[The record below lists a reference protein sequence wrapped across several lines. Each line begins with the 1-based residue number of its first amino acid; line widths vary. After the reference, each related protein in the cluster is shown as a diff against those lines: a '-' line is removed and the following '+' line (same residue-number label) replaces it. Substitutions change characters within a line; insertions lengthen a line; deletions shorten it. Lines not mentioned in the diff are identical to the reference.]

1 MVSTDLVLARQD
13 IASGLA
19 LNGADGDWF
28 PDTRRKGAQH
38 TGAAATRSRKRRLHK
53 SESAS
58 RPVSRVLYGLRP
70 KTKTWQPFLWDT
82 HCCAPQA
89 TYPDDQPRKKGRA
102 CALRHPYSVLLP
114 VGFTVPLPLPVAR
127 WALTPPFHPYPA
139 RQMTGRTGDKKARRF
154 AFCGTFPGVAPA
166 GRYPAPFIRGARTFL
181 ALLSFDVARRGCP
194 ADWRALL
201 RPRSQR

>member
-1 MVSTDLVLARQD
+1 MR
-13 IASGLA
+13 
-19 LNGADGDWF
+19 
-28 PDTRRKGAQH
+28 TR
-38 TGAAATRSRKRRLHK
+38 
-53 SESAS
+53 
-58 RPVSRVLYGLRP
+58 
-70 KTKTWQPFLWDT
+70 TWQPFLWDT

-139 RQMTGRTGDKKARRF
+139 ASVPLDRGIGSGNQVAGRF

-166 GRYPAPFIRGARTFL
+166 GCYPAPLIRGARTFL
-181 ALLSFDVARRGCP
+181 TLLSFDAAGRGCP

-201 RPRSQR
+201 RPP

>member
-1 MVSTDLVLARQD
+1 MTGRNS
-13 IASGLA
+13 
-19 LNGADGDWF
+19 
-28 PDTRRKGAQH
+28 RRAEAPH
-38 TGAAATRSRKRRLHK
+38 LLK

-82 HCCAPQA
+82 HYCAPQA
-89 TYPDDQPRKKGRA
+89 TYPDDQPRKKGRT

-139 RQMTGRTGDKKARRF
+139 TSWPEPVVRHRQSEGGAVYFLWHFPWGRPRRTLSGTVYPWSPDFPPPAVFRRCKARL
-154 AFCGTFPGVAPA
+154 PG
-166 GRYPAPFIRGARTFL
+166 RLAR
-181 ALLSFDVARRGCP
+181 S
-194 ADWRALL
+194 
-201 RPRSQR
+201 S